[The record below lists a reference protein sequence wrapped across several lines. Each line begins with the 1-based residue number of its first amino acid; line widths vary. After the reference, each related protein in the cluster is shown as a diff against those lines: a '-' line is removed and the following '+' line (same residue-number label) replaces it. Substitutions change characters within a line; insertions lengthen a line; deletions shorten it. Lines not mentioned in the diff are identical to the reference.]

1 MAIPPPPFWAA
12 PAPVNPTMDKSM
24 EDISMSWEPVLVNVK
39 ETLHV
44 LFPAPPT
51 LALGENTEAGMEP
64 EARRS
69 LPEVLLL
76 KSSELIEVEEVSP
89 TSDVVFTV
97 TVSRE
102 VPVRLKVVEHNTA
115 AWETAV
121 PKVREAMSINDFFIT
136 RRGWMKTTF
145 IP

>member
-1 MAIPPPPFWAA
+1 
-12 PAPVNPTMDKSM
+12 MDKSM

-76 KSSELIEVEEVSP
+76 KSSELIDRGGGSEPYIGCRVHRDGIQGSAG
-89 TSDVVFTV
+89 
-97 TVSRE
+97 
-102 VPVRLKVVEHNTA
+102 PVKSSGTQHRSLGNCCSK
-115 AWETAV
+115 
-121 PKVREAMSINDFFIT
+121 SQGGNDYQ
-136 RRGWMKTTF
+136 
-145 IP
+145 

>member
-1 MAIPPPPFWAA
+1 M
-12 PAPVNPTMDKSM
+12 
-24 EDISMSWEPVLVNVK
+24 VNVK

-51 LALGENTEAGMEP
+51 LALWENTEAGMEP

-121 PKVREAMSINDFFIT
+121 PKVREAMNINDFFIT